1 MNMKPIALIR
11 VGPALPAVDLLLDL
25 GVPVER
31 LWRRAGLPPAAH
43 LAPERLVPFNA
54 VREFLE
60 LTAAEEG
67 LDDLGVRLAHRSGL
81 AGIGAFG
88 RSIVRAPTL
97 HAALEAARYGV
108 VRHNSS
114 AQYWT
119 IVQGDT
125 VRLCRRFAGNER
137 DCRQI
142 DLQTVILMI
151 ELVRAVAGEDW
162 RPERIEFQ
170 STGAAG
176 LDGTAAFEKATIDVG
191 RPVTSITFPRFLL
204 ARAMPRPATA
214 TPGTDGDL
222 GSALPAD
229 FLASLEVVI
238 TNLLETER
246 LEIEAASN
254 AAGVSVR
261 TLQRRLTDLGA
272 SFSELV
278 DRVRFRIATD
288 LLRDDAVKIID
299 IALAA
304 GYSDPA
310 HFTRAFRRWTSLTPL
325 EYRRTERDATIARA
339 TA

>member
-1 MNMKPIALIR
+1 MNTKPIALIR
-11 VGPALPAVDLLLDL
+11 VGPALPAVDLLLEL

-31 LWRRAGLPPAAH
+31 LWRRAGLPPTTH

-60 LTAAEEG
+60 LTAAAEG
-67 LDDLGVRLAHRSGL
+67 MDDLGVRLAHRSGL

-88 RSIVRAPTL
+88 RAICRAPTL
-97 HAALEAARYGV
+97 HAALETARFGV

-137 DCRQI
+137 HCRQI

-170 STGAAG
+170 STGTAG
-176 LDGTAAFEKATIDVG
+176 LDGAAAFGKATIDVT
-191 RPVTSITFPRFLL
+191 RPVTSITFPRALL
-204 ARAMPRPATA
+204 ARGLPRPATA
-214 TPGTDGDL
+214 VVDGDL
-222 GSALPAD
+222 GSAPPSD

-238 TNLLETER
+238 ANLLETER
-246 LEIEAASN
+246 LEVEAAAN
-254 AAGVSVR
+254 AAGASVR
-261 TLQRRLTDLGA
+261 TLQRRLTELGV

-288 LLRDDAVKIID
+288 LLRDDGIKIID

-325 EYRRTERDATIARA
+325 EYRRAERDGSHARE